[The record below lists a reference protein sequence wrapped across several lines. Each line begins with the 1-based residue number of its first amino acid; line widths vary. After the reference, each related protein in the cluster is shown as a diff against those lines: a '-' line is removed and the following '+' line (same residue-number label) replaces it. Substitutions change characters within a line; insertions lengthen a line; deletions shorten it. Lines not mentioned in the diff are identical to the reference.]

1 MRKDEIDKASD
12 EITEKL
18 KQRIKD
24 SERMTIV
31 MAPPGSG
38 KTHLLVEVLAE
49 ATTQNLRVA
58 VATPTNAQANEVC
71 ERLKDRFPA
80 VPVVRYVSSN
90 FTPEPGHTYTCT
102 SNKDAVSALTSGV
115 VVGTVAKWGFVD
127 FRDEQPFDYLV
138 IEESWQVKLSDFMP
152 LLPISGKFILIGD
165 PGQIDPV
172 VSIDASRWATS
183 QVGPHKAAPDAVIA
197 TEIDDLETL
206 RLPATRRLPLDSADL
221 ISNFY
226 DFDFEAYAGPN
237 ERKLEFTKKIQDQNF
252 RQLWQ
257 HCEGST
263 TIGLTLDPIK
273 LDGPPP
279 LEGDRLIA
287 ELTAKTI
294 AALLEMKPVAHVS
307 QGESLELLPQHIGIA
322 ATRRVLVQDLIQ
334 SLPSNLR
341 EQIRVDTPERWQ
353 GLQRPVMFAVHPLSS
368 VIRPSSF
375 DLETGRLCVMASRH
389 KTQLFVVSRGH
400 IDEMLAEYDPPGDQA
415 LGGMDNSGRGHSSHE
430 QFISELKKKGM
441 WLKAA

>member
-138 IEESWQVKLSDFMP
+138 IEDTIPWMP
-152 LLPISGKFILIGD
+152 GGFGPA
-165 PGQIDPV
+165 
-172 VSIDASRWATS
+172 DASDDG
-183 QVGPHKAAPDAVIA
+183 QDVGEWGDWKWR
-197 TEIDDLETL
+197 EILKFFQE
-206 RLPATRRLPLDSADL
+206 
-221 ISNFY
+221 
-226 DFDFEAYAGPN
+226 
-237 ERKLEFTKKIQDQNF
+237 
-252 RQLWQ
+252 
-257 HCEGST
+257 HGS
-263 TIGLTLDPIK
+263 DY
-273 LDGPPP
+273 
-279 LEGDRLIA
+279 
-287 ELTAKTI
+287 
-294 AALLEMKPVAHVS
+294 
-307 QGESLELLPQHIGIA
+307 
-322 ATRRVLVQDLIQ
+322 
-334 SLPSNLR
+334 
-341 EQIRVDTPERWQ
+341 RVDRYYTDFF
-353 GLQRPVMFAVHPLSS
+353 GLNA
-368 VIRPSSF
+368 
-375 DLETGRLCVMASRH
+375 TWNWNG
-389 KTQLFVVSRGH
+389 FVRRNG
-400 IDEMLAEYDPPGDQA
+400 
-415 LGGMDNSGRGHSSHE
+415 
-430 QFISELKKKGM
+430 
-441 WLKAA
+441 